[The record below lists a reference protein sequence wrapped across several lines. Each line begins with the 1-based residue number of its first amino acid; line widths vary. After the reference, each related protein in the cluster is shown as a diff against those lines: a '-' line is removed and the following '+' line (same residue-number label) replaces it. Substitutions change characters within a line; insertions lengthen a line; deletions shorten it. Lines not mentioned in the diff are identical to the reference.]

1 MFGAVSPWLCRDMA
15 KGGEEENTATGELL
29 RLQLKSRL
37 YPTLEGA
44 SLKALF
50 MNPCRLLGE
59 EIVYGHK

>member
-1 MFGAVSPWLCRDMA
+1 MA